1 MLPFCCFF
9 RGDFFFL
16 KCRQPHGRVCVQ
28 GSATGRRSEQELVA
42 LGCSFRQG
50 CQQGGG
56 DSVGC
61 AGCFSS
67 EKSSRVHFNFILI
80 FFFFFLLQP
89 CMFSPKIPYAKLYF
103 LQSSAIKPDKTSSL
117 GYQISTC
124 ASKVYCSGGMH
135 FITVVSKLNR
145 LFYQLHSENNQKYI
159 F

>member
-1 MLPFCCFF
+1 MEEQIKVTEV
-9 RGDFFFL
+9 
-16 KCRQPHGRVCVQ
+16 KCAPKIKFY
-28 GSATGRRSEQELVA
+28 S
-42 LGCSFRQG
+42 
-50 CQQGGG
+50 
-56 DSVGC
+56 D
-61 AGCFSS
+61 
-67 EKSSRVHFNFILI
+67 